1 MEHDQPDS
9 NSNSNFLSELMAR
22 CRRGKGCARQTAQ
35 QGQPLAQSCCN
46 GRLRVC
52 AVKGD
57 RRTCA
62 RMAHLGLM
70 PGCELEL
77 LCKGSGEQCMV
88 KVNGGTI
95 SLDAPTAANI
105 LVAPL

>member
-1 MEHDQPDS
+1 MEHDQPDTTS
-9 NSNSNFLSELMAR
+9 TFLSELMAR
-22 CRRGKGCARQTAQ
+22 CRRGKSCSRKTAQ

-46 GRLRVC
+46 GRLRVY

-57 RRTCA
+57 RHTCA

-88 KVNGGTI
+88 KLNGGTI